1 MNLIQSIGAV
11 ILIAFVILSNCT
23 YGTVNRTTGRDQF
36 VGTWE
41 LELIEIKNPNGDWG
55 HLKDSRFGPDPIGI
69 IIYDSGGNMA
79 VQIMSRN
86 LPSVDILDITSGKV
100 TLEEMRSVIIGYTA
114 YFGTYEVNEREGFVV
129 HLRKGHLFPKRVSIG
144 AKRFFNFID
153 DRLILTLPSGER
165 RFIWKR
171 INLTNGDRSYLLEVD
186 LRKDLARSKIH

>member
-1 MNLIQSIGAV
+1 MNLIRSIGAV
-11 ILIAFVILSNCT
+11 ILIALVSSSNST
-23 YGTVNRTTGRDQF
+23 YGTENSTGGRDRF

-41 LELIEIKNPNGDWG
+41 LELIEIQKPDGEWS
-55 HLKDSRFGPDPIGI
+55 HWKESRFGPDPIGI
-69 IIYDSGGNMA
+69 IIYDSGKNMA

-86 LPSVDILDITSGKV
+86 RPSVDSLDITSGKV

-144 AKRFFNFID
+144 AKRFFKFIG

-171 INLTNGDRSYLLEVD
+171 INLTNGDRSYLL
-186 LRKDLARSKIH
+186 